1 MRVSRERKPKGSR
14 RALPL
19 VGAVAAGAAASWV
32 GWSAPTPAQGGL
44 AQVILGAALAVGA
57 GLLVRSWWAR
67 RPFDLPAPY
76 WRMTTLARWCWREQ
90 LFLGWRSPFR
100 WVFAGPEDSSGT
112 VGPPRVNKTGGLGV
126 AQILLWG
133 GSVVSVAPKPEMLR
147 LTARRRERLARR
159 FGGRVVVYAPTE
171 RGPLEGLRSLRFSP
185 SSSLDPTEIGLRVE
199 SWMAASRTAG
209 GVSDHEHFRAGAG
222 GLLRGCFLASAH
234 HPSRSGDF
242 RLVRRWLATRNLAEP
257 IGILQSLNSELGDQW
272 SEELEGIQ
280 NSPAEKEREG
290 FFSAALT
297 TIAATSNPN
306 VLASMVRTD
315 LDLEAFLRT
324 RSMLYIPIE
333 TEHQRAVA
341 PLISMLI
348 DTLVRT
354 AYRMHREG
362 RLPAHLLLSLDDM
375 ANCAPLP
382 GLESVISQGGGQ
394 GVNVAWSLQSQAQ
407 LRDHYGVE
415 AAEAIWSATRV
426 KEIFGGLDDERC
438 LEKIS
443 SAIGD
448 ERVITPG
455 EASTKEGPRGSKHV
469 SWRRILAS
477 SQLRQI
483 PDRWVVLLYLNRPV
497 SAVRAPLAVKTF
509 LRHEMR
515 LWTTAQAPRFHVV
528 GDEDDEEVA

>member
-1 MRVSRERKPKGSR
+1 MRVSRERKPKGTR
-14 RALPL
+14 RRLPL
-19 VGAVAAGAAASWV
+19 AEAVAAGGAASWLS
-32 GWSAPTPAQGGL
+32 WTAPAPARGGL
-44 AQVILGAALAVGA
+44 GLMLLAGTLAVSA
-57 GLLVRSWWAR
+57 GLMVRGWWAR

-90 LFLGWRSPFR
+90 LFLGWASPFR
-100 WVFAGPEDSSGT
+100 WVFAGSEDSSGT

-133 GSVVSVAPKPEMLR
+133 GSLVSVAPKPEMLR
-147 LTARRRERLARR
+147 LTVRRRQRLARR
-159 FGGRVVVYAPTE
+159 FGGKILVYAPHE
-171 RGPLEGLRSLRFSP
+171 RGLVEGVRGIRFSP
-185 SSSLDPTEIGLRVE
+185 SSSTDPTEIGLRVE
-199 SWMAASRTAG
+199 SWMAASRTAQ

-222 GLLRGCFLASAH
+222 ALLRGCFLASAH
-234 HPSRSGDF
+234 HPSRPGDF

-257 IGILQSLNSELGDQW
+257 IGILRSLNSELGDQW
-272 SEELEGIQ
+272 AEELEGIQ

-297 TIAATSNPN
+297 TISATSNPN
-306 VLASMVRTD
+306 VLGSTARTD
-315 LDLEAFLRT
+315 LDFEAFLRS
-324 RSMLYIPIE
+324 RSTLYIPIE

-362 RLPAHLLLSLDDM
+362 RLPARLLLSLDDM

-394 GVNVAWSLQSQAQ
+394 GVNVAWSLQSLAQ
-407 LRDHYGVE
+407 LREHWGVE
-415 AAEAIWSATRV
+415 AAEAIWSATRA
-426 KEIFGGLDDERC
+426 KEIFGGLGDEQG

-455 EASTKEGPRGSKHV
+455 ESSTNDGPRGSKHV
-469 SWRRILAS
+469 SWRRVLAP
-477 SQLRQI
+477 SQLREI
-483 PDRWVVLLYLNRPV
+483 PNRWVVLLYLNRPAA
-497 SAVRAPLAVKTF
+497 AVRVPLAVKTF

-515 LWTTAQAPRFHVV
+515 LWTPAQAHPLHVM
-528 GDEDDEEVA
+528 GNEDEEEVA

>member
-1 MRVSRERKPKGSR
+1 MRISRERKPKGTR

-19 VGAVAAGAAASWV
+19 PGAVASAGAAFWLAWP
-32 GWSAPTPAQGGL
+32 APQGGRGVL
-44 AQVILGAALAVGA
+44 LVAAALAVSA

-90 LFLGWRSPFR
+90 LFLGWASPFR
-100 WVFAGPEDSSGT
+100 WVFAGSEDSSGT

-126 AQILLWG
+126 VQILLWG
-133 GSVVSVAPKPEMLR
+133 GSLVSVAPKPEMLR
-147 LTARRRERLARR
+147 LTARRRARLAGR
-159 FGGRVVVYAPTE
+159 FGGKMLVYAPQE
-171 RGPLEGLRSLRFSP
+171 RGLVEGMRGIRFSP
-185 SSSLDPTEIGLRVE
+185 SSSTDPTEIGLRVE
-199 SWMAASRTAG
+199 SWMAASRTAQ

-222 GLLRGCFLASAH
+222 ALLRGCFLASAH
-234 HPSRSGDF
+234 HPRRAGDF
-242 RLVRRWLATRNLAEP
+242 RLVRRWLAARNLAEP
-257 IGILQSLNSELGDQW
+257 IGILQGLNSDVEHQW
-272 SEELEGIQ
+272 AEELQGIHR
-280 NSPAEKEREG
+280 SPAEKEREG

-297 TIAATSNPN
+297 TISATSNPN
-306 VLASMVRTD
+306 VLASTARTN
-315 LDLEAFLRT
+315 LDFEAFLRT
-324 RSMLYIPIE
+324 RSTLYIPIE

-362 RLPAHLLLSLDDM
+362 RLPARLLLSLDDM

-394 GVNVAWSLQSQAQ
+394 GVNVAWSLQSLAQ
-407 LRDHYGVE
+407 LREHWGVE
-415 AAEAIWSATRV
+415 AAEAIWSATRA
-426 KEIFGGLDDERC
+426 KEIFGGLGDEQG

-455 EASTKEGPRGSKHV
+455 ESSTNDGPRGSKHV
-469 SWRRILAS
+469 SWRRVLAP
-477 SQLRQI
+477 SQLREI
-483 PDRWVVLLYLNRPV
+483 PNRWVVLLYLNRPAA
-497 SAVRAPLAVKTF
+497 AVRVPLAVKTF

-515 LWTTAQAPRFHVV
+515 LWTPAQAPHLHVM
-528 GDEDDEEVA
+528 GDEDEEEVA